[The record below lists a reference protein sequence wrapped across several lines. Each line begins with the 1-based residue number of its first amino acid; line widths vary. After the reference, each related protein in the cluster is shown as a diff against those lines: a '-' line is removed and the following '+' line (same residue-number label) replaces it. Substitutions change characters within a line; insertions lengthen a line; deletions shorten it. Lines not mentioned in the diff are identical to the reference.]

1 MYWLS
6 WSPFWKKSLVSVLSE
21 LLSKDQLEI
30 RLKESLRKFI
40 KAILRQEPKYLCLHL
55 EEGVHFRYDI
65 VDKFNL
71 TLDTITQHT

>member
-1 MYWLS
+1 M
-6 WSPFWKKSLVSVLSE
+6 SVLSE
-21 LLSKDQLEI
+21 LSSKDQLET

-40 KAILRQEPKYLCLHL
+40 TAILRLEPKYLCLHL

-65 VDKFNL
+65 DAQFHL